1 MARDFPGLRRLPLA
15 RELRSRAFRSCERT
29 LTVFERLLRETPRDL
44 PDALDLPDD
53 LALEPD
59 LDADLS
65 LPPDFFGVDLRAPD
79 FRPLDLELRAPDFVA
94 LLFFALDWV
103 RSTFPLLVRP
113 RWAKDARG
121 IAANVRMAMR
131 SDSAKCLSS
140 NCRSFRYLNLV
151 IFCFIVFYPVP
162 GLVLIVETDPT

>member
-1 MARDFPGLRRLPLA
+1 M
-15 RELRSRAFRSCERT
+15 
-29 LTVFERLLRETPRDL
+29 FERLLRETPRDL
-44 PDALDLPDD
+44 PEALDLPDD

-65 LPPDFFGVDLRAPD
+65 LPSDFFGIDFRAPD

-113 RWAKDARG
+113 RWAKDVSG
-121 IAANVRMAMR
+121 IAASVRMAMR
-131 SDSAKCLSS
+131 SDSAKCFSF
-140 NCRSFRYLNLV
+140 NCRSF
-151 IFCFIVFYPVP
+151 
-162 GLVLIVETDPT
+162 

>member
-1 MARDFPGLRRLPLA
+1 M
-15 RELRSRAFRSCERT
+15 RSCERT
-29 LTVFERLLRETPRDL
+29 LPAFERLFREMPRDL
-44 PDALDLPDD
+44 PEALNLPED

-65 LPPDFFGVDLRAPD
+65 LPPDFFDVE
-79 FRPLDLELRAPDFVA
+79 FRAPDFVA

-113 RWAKDARG
+113 RWAKDVSG

-131 SDSAKCLSS
+131 SDSAKCFSF

-151 IFCFIVFYPVP
+151 NCCFIVFYPVS
-162 GLVLIVETDPT
+162 GLLLFVETDPT

>member
-1 MARDFPGLRRLPLA
+1 MP
-15 RELRSRAFRSCERT
+15 
-29 LTVFERLLRETPRDL
+29 VFERLFRETPRDV
-44 PDALDLPDD
+44 PEALDLPDD
-53 LALEPD
+53 LASEPD

-65 LPPDFFGVDLRAPD
+65 LPPDFFDVDFRAPD
-79 FRPLDLELRAPDFVA
+79 FRPLDLELRASDFVA

-113 RWAKDARG
+113 RWAKDVSG

-131 SDSAKCLSS
+131 SDSAKCFSF
-140 NCRSFRYLNLV
+140 NCRSFLYLNLV
-151 IFCFIVFYPVP
+151 NCCFIVFYPAS